1 VNSLNTFDLK
11 LTPGELG
18 QKTGDLG
25 TVDGRKNLSQA
36 IVNRFYTRRG
46 ELTKLGH
53 PEYGSRL
60 YLLMGEPNNIRTRQ
74 LAELYI
80 RECLA
85 QESRIAEIKEISFEP
100 PSRNLEKINVLLATI
115 ILKPVGESSDFNIQL
130 AINL

>member
-1 VNSLNTFDLK
+1 MTSLNTFDLQ

-18 QKTGDLG
+18 QQQDLNR
-25 TVDGRKNLSQA
+25 VDGRNNLSQA

-53 PEYGSRL
+53 PSYGSRL
-60 YLLMGEPNNIRTRQ
+60 YLLMGEPNNIRTRK

-85 QESRIAEIKEISFEP
+85 QESRIAEIKEIRFEP
-100 PSRNLEKINVLLATI
+100 PSRDLDKRNVLLTTI
-115 ILKPVGESSDFNIQL
+115 ILQPVGEPTDLNIQL

>member
-1 VNSLNTFDLK
+1 MTSLNTFDLQ

-18 QKTGDLG
+18 QQQDINR
-25 TVDGRKNLSQA
+25 VDGRKNLAQA

-53 PEYGSRL
+53 PSYGSRL
-60 YLLMGEPNNIRTRQ
+60 YLLMGEPNNIRTRK

-80 RECLA
+80 RECLE
-85 QESRIAEIKEISFEP
+85 QESRIAEIKEIRFEP
-100 PSRNLEKINVLLATI
+100 PSRDLDKRNVLLTTI
-115 ILKPVGESSDFNIQL
+115 ILQPVGESTALNIQL

>member
-1 VNSLNTFDLK
+1 MTNLNTFDLQ

-18 QKTGDLG
+18 QQQDLNR
-25 TVDGRKNLSQA
+25 VYGRKNLAQA

-53 PEYGSRL
+53 PFYGSRL
-60 YLLMGEPNNIRTRQ
+60 YLLMGEPNNIRTRK

-80 RECLA
+80 RECLE
-85 QESRIAEIKEISFEP
+85 QESRIAEIKEIRFES
-100 PSRNLEKINVLLATI
+100 PSRDLDKRNVLLTTI
-115 ILKPVGESSDFNIQL
+115 ILQPVGESTDLSIQL

>member
-1 VNSLNTFDLK
+1 MTSINTFDLQ

-18 QKTGDLG
+18 QQQDLNR
-25 TVDGRKNLSQA
+25 VDGRKNLAQA

-53 PEYGSRL
+53 PSYGSRL
-60 YLLMGEPNNIRTRQ
+60 YLLMGEPNNIRTRK

-80 RECLA
+80 RECLE
-85 QESRIAEIKEISFEP
+85 QESRIAEIKEIRFEP
-100 PSRNLEKINVLLATI
+100 PSRDLDKRNVLLTTI
-115 ILKPVGESSDFNIQL
+115 ILQPVGESTALNIQL

>member
-1 VNSLNTFDLK
+1 MTSLNTFDLQ

-18 QKTGDLG
+18 QQQDLNR
-25 TVDGRKNLSQA
+25 VDGRKNLAQA

-53 PEYGSRL
+53 PSYGSRL
-60 YLLMGEPNNIRTRQ
+60 YLLMGEPNNIRTRK

-80 RECLA
+80 RECLE
-85 QESRIAEIKEISFEP
+85 QESRIAEIKEIRFEP
-100 PSRNLEKINVLLATI
+100 PSRDLDKRNVLLTTI
-115 ILKPVGESSDFNIQL
+115 ILQPVGESTDLNIQL

>member
-1 VNSLNTFDLK
+1 MTSLNTFDLQ

-18 QKTGDLG
+18 QQQDLNR
-25 TVDGRKNLSQA
+25 VDGRKNLAQA

-53 PEYGSRL
+53 PSYGSRL
-60 YLLMGEPNNIRTRQ
+60 YLLMGEPNNIRTRK

-80 RECLA
+80 RECLE
-85 QESRIAEIKEISFEP
+85 QESRIAEIKEIRFEP
-100 PSRNLEKINVLLATI
+100 PSRDLDKRNVLLTTI
-115 ILKPVGESSDFNIQL
+115 ILQPVGESTALNIQL

>member
-1 VNSLNTFDLK
+1 MTSLNTFDLQ

-18 QKTGDLG
+18 QQQDINR
-25 TVDGRKNLSQA
+25 VDGRKNLAQA

-53 PEYGSRL
+53 PSYGSRL
-60 YLLMGEPNNIRTRQ
+60 YLLMGEPNNIRTRK

-80 RECLA
+80 RECLE
-85 QESRIAEIKEISFEP
+85 QESRIAEIKEIRFEP
-100 PSRNLEKINVLLATI
+100 PSRDLDKRNVLLTTI
-115 ILKPVGESSDFNIQL
+115 ILQPVGESTDLNIQL